1 MRTLAF
7 IMLAVVTMTACAQRS
22 PVEKFIKKQKK
33 VDGISMQE
41 IDLKSE
47 EFTAQFQVE
56 GDEIEEMM
64 EQLEVIRILSSDS
77 AASSSVR
84 ETFISK
90 AKQALSSED
99 YNVLVNVQ
107 TDDEDDVGIY
117 TRSINNDRIGEVV
130 VLVGESDDVFMI
142 YIKGDIDMS
151 KTLSSDIFANIMCGK
166 KSKDC
171 D

>member
-1 MRTLAF
+1 MRTLVF
-7 IMLAVVTMTACAQRS
+7 IMLAVVTMTAYAQRS

-47 EFTAQFQVE
+47 EFAAQFQVE
-56 GDEIEEMM
+56 GGDIAEML

-77 AASSSVR
+77 AASQAVR
-84 ETFISK
+84 DSFIENARK
-90 AKQALSSED
+90 ALDSDD
-99 YNVLVNVQ
+99 YNVLVNVHA
-107 TDDEDDVGIY
+107 DGEDEVGIY
-117 TRSINNDRIGEVV
+117 TRPINDGLIGELV
-130 VLVGESDDVFMI
+130 VLVGETDDVIMI
-142 YIKGDIDMS
+142 YVKGKIDMS
-151 KTLSSDIFANIMCGK
+151 KTLSSDIISNMIGGK